1 MKILFISTRNA
12 KPSYRFRI
20 EQHIPYLQERG
31 HECKTVFVTGSL
43 WSRMRTFQNLEKH
56 DVIILQKKLL
66 TQRELKILRKKTPKL
81 IYDIDDAVMFNTKG
95 NPQGRRQHR
104 FQNTARIADEIICGN
119 EYLAEQGRLY
129 NRFVTVIPTA
139 VNVKKMHQ
147 AIASNESTPS
157 GSKGLSAEQSS
168 NQFTIG
174 WTGSKSNAS
183 HLNQLFPILSE
194 LGDPFH
200 LKIISDSKE
209 HFQFDQLS
217 PVTYEFISWTPENEF
232 RELATMNAGL
242 MPLPDNN
249 WTRGK
254 CSFKALQYMAMGIP
268 TICSPVGMNEDL
280 IDHGK
285 NGFLARSDNDWK
297 TILLD
302 LQKSSE
308 SCTETGRE
316 GQQAVLNEYDTEVIS
331 LKLAQ
336 MIEQPAFRYS
346 KSA

>member
-1 MKILFISTRNA
+1 MKILFISTRSA

-20 EQHIPYLQERG
+20 EQHTPYLQGRG
-31 HECKTVFVTGSL
+31 HECKTLFVTGSL
-43 WSRMRTFQNLEKH
+43 WSRMKTFQKLEKY

-95 NPQGRRQHR
+95 KPQGRRQHR

-129 NRFVTVIPTA
+129 NRFVSVIPTA
-139 VNVKKMHQ
+139 VNVKKMHE
-147 AIASNESTPS
+147 AAMLNKTST
-157 GSKGLSAEQSS
+157 SKHEGLPAEQSK

-194 LGDPFH
+194 LGDQFH

-242 MPLPDNN
+242 MPLPYNN

-280 IDHGK
+280 IKHGK
-285 NGFLARSDNDWK
+285 NGFLAQTNDDWK

-302 LQKSSE
+302 LQNSSKL
-308 SCTETGRE
+308 CNETGRE
-316 GQQAVLNEYDTEVIS
+316 GHQTVLNEYDTEIIS
-331 LKLAQ
+331 LKLAE

-346 KSA
+346 KLA